1 MKKSYVLIGLF
12 LIFILFISVI
22 GSFIVTGDI
31 LIKEEKDTL
40 LVQGNKEVYFDEYG
54 YSLDN
59 PNVIINPYG
68 NSPLTALVM
77 FETDS
82 YSGVDITIKS
92 KNGNSDIN
100 YKFDKDKYHML
111 PIYGLY
117 SDYNNQVIIR
127 SEGNE
132 NTIYIKTDKLPD
144 DFEYVHNDNYDNFMF
159 YNGNYPYAID
169 IDGEVRWY
177 LNKHYYGNITFL
189 DNSNLIIGS
198 ESYNEDG
205 NTISFY
211 KMNLLGKIYNEYL
224 LEGDY
229 YGYSSLYDGNVI
241 VLSDKILLID
251 IQTGEIIKEYV
262 DNDNYDSMVYSD
274 DDIII
279 SKDNVFYKVIDNG
292 LEEISYNIFYTK
304 HSFYDGTSNYK
315 IIPSERFG
323 TLSET
328 LVSDKKI
335 NLFNYD
341 RVNELKGI
349 SITMDVSRIK
359 VINENYDKI
368 YIILDKFM
376 GKKIYEVNDIKYI
389 NLFGL
394 DGKYTVYLKISD
406 KLYKTDYY
414 IEV

>member
-1 MKKSYVLIGLF
+1 MKKSYILIGLF

-31 LIKEEKDTL
+31 LIKKEKDIF
-40 LVQGNKEVYFDEYG
+40 LVQGNKEVYFNEYG

-77 FETDS
+77 FETDD
-82 YSGVDITIKS
+82 YSEVELTIKS

-100 YKFDKDKYHML
+100 YKFAKDKYHML

-117 SDYNNQVIIR
+117 ADYNNQVIIR
-127 SEGNE
+127 SEDNE

-144 DFEYVHNDNYDNFMF
+144 DFKYVHNDNYENFTF

-169 IDGEVRWY
+169 IKGEVRWY

-189 DNSNLIIGS
+189 NNSNFIIGS
-198 ESYNEDG
+198 DSYTADG
-205 NTISFY
+205 STISFY

-224 LEGDY
+224 LEGNY

-251 IQTGEIIKEYV
+251 IQTGEIIKEYAY
-262 DNDNYDSMVYSD
+262 NDNYDYIVYSD

-279 SKDNVFYKVIDNG
+279 CKDNVFYKVIDDG
-292 LEEISYNIFYTK
+292 LEEINYNISYTK
-304 HSFYDGTSNYK
+304 HFFYDGISNYK

-328 LVSDKKI
+328 LASDKKI

-341 RVNELKGI
+341 KVSGLKNI
-349 SITMDVSRIK
+349 SITMDVNRIK
-359 VINENYDKI
+359 VIKETDDKI
-368 YIILDKFM
+368 YIIFDKFM
-376 GKKIYEVNDIKYI
+376 DKRIYEVNDIKYI

-394 DGKYTVYLKISD
+394 NGKYTVYLKIGD
-406 KLYKTDYY
+406 KLYKTDYC